1 MYSTEKIDESK
12 YSYIQFLQKVAFNND
27 IELSTIDKK
36 YDTFLFGL
44 KNTGFFAKAE
54 NGEIAAYY
62 GVFPITLQY
71 NGNDILVA
79 QSGDTMTSPNHQK
92 KGLFVKLANETY
104 QYAAQNGVK
113 LVFGFPNENSY
124 PGFKN
129 KLEWVFTGNMF
140 TFSITN
146 LTIPFCELSNK
157 FNLLNIY
164 YQKYVRFVLK
174 KYKINFKEIEFQK
187 FNTLGNIKRDK
198 LFFSYKLRNP
208 YNHIINFNNYQLLIK
223 VHGNLIIG
231 DVSKSDYFDVN
242 HFIISIKKLASILFC
257 RKIILSISHNHWLY
271 PLLQPHI
278 APKISL
284 PIGFRLF
291 TDAIDIAAIQFIGA
305 DYDTF

>member
-1 MYSTEKIDESK
+1 MYSIDKIDESK
-12 YSYIQFLQKVAFNND
+12 YRNIQLLQKVAFNNSIGLSI
-27 IELSTIDKK
+27 IEKK
-36 YDTFLFGL
+36 YDTSIFGL
-44 KNTGFFAKAE
+44 KNIGFFAIAD

-71 NGNDILVA
+71 QGKSFLVA

-104 QYAAQNGVK
+104 QYAAQNGVN

-129 KLEWVFTGNMF
+129 KLEWEFTGNML
-140 TFSITN
+140 TFSITIF
-146 LTIPFCELSNK
+146 TIPFCELSNR
-157 FNLLNIY
+157 FNILKHF
-164 YQKYVRFVLK
+164 YQKYVQVVLK
-174 KYKINFKEIEFQK
+174 KYKLNFKEIDYQK
-187 FNTLGNIKRDK
+187 FNTLGNIKRDE
-198 LFFSYKLRNP
+198 LFFSYKLQNP

-242 HFIISIKKLASILFC
+242 HFIISIKKLAGILFC

-271 PLLQPHI
+271 PLLQPYI

-291 TDAIDIAAIQFIGA
+291 TDAIDVTAIQFIGA